1 MPYPYPKVWVG
12 KVGAAG
18 VIERTGSGSRSRSR
32 SSKITGLDWTGQ
44 DRTGQGKRKKK
55 NVGRHACWMSR
66 TDGSIVSGKIK
77 EKRMKK

>member
-1 MPYPYPKVWVG
+1 MVKV
-12 KVGAAG
+12 KVIPDYG
-18 VIERTGSGSRSRSR
+18 
-32 SSKITGLDWTGQ
+32 TGLDRTGQ
-44 DRTGQGKRKKK
+44 DRTGKKEKK